1 MIRTDRPKDI
11 DVYYND
17 HVKMGIIRRL
27 QEVKTW
33 AQLMGIQSAVHDA
46 LSIEQQN
53 EKIEREAF
61 EKWKASQQVH
71 LAGRWLPVQ
80 VVRC

>member
-17 HVKMGIIRRL
+17 HIKMGIIRRL

-33 AQLMGIQSAVHDA
+33 AQLMGIQSAVHEA
-46 LSIEQQN
+46 ISNEQME
-53 EKIEREAF
+53 EKAEREEF
-61 EKWKASQQVH
+61 EKWKLSK
-71 LAGRWLPVQ
+71 RDDSNIPE
-80 VVRC
+80 